1 MGSYIDSNLVRGERV
16 LYEAHYHWSVWI
28 APVVV
33 IIFGLLACM
42 PDGDDHALG
51 IFLTTIGFMY
61 LIATCLKVATDE
73 FAVTTQRLIIKTGVI
88 RRTTLELNLRKVET
102 VSVSQG
108 LLDRIFGG
116 GTLECRG
123 TGSTLSKISNIEEPY
138 EFRKAF
144 QDALDR
150 YSYNAVEEKMPSAQ
164 PIKDSS
170 LERNIPQTMPS
181 TSATSTDKT
190 TRLYQLKELLD
201 SGILTQEE
209 FNTEKKKILNS

>member
-1 MGSYIDSNLVRGERV
+1 MGSYIDSNLVKGERV
-16 LYEAHYHWSVWI
+16 LYEAHYHWSVWMQPI
-28 APVVV
+28 LV

-42 PDGDDHALG
+42 PEDVHTLG
-51 IFLTTIGFMY
+51 FFFTAIGFMY
-61 LIATCLKVATDE
+61 LIGTFLKVATDE

-102 VSVSQG
+102 ISVSQG

-138 EFRKAF
+138 EFRKAV

-150 YSYNAVEEKMPSAQ
+150 YSNNAVEEMPSAQ

-170 LERNIPQTMPS
+170 LERNIPQTTPS
-181 TSATSTDKT
+181 TSASSTDKT